1 MDNNVISLRQYI
13 DNRNQIT
20 TLKVQT
26 FCRLMK
32 MVSEAVEKE
41 ERNLI
46 KINLDEIKINVL
58 TGEIIFSDN
67 LFATADNLD
76 KTMVGFNT
84 GISLMADRKSSL
96 EHKSVA
102 FALMMLGWYCNQDES
117 AVISDI
123 DVLENF
129 ETYLNKVPTWL
140 HDFFIN
146 IFRKMNYNESFS
158 DYYDRN
164 FTNKIK
170 KDIEDAFSSYNLT
183 KEQLNRI
190 SSIIAK
196 KTNALIKE
204 GVRDAV

>member
-1 MDNNVISLRQYI
+1 
-13 DNRNQIT
+13 
-20 TLKVQT
+20 
-26 FCRLMK
+26 
-32 MVSEAVEKE
+32 MVSVAVEKE
-41 ERNLI
+41 ERKLI
-46 KINLDEIKINVL
+46 RINLDEIKINIT

-67 LFATADNLD
+67 LFATSDNLD

-117 AVISDI
+117 SVLSDI
-123 DVLENF
+123 DVLDNF
-129 ETYLNKVPTWL
+129 ETYMNKVPTWL
-140 HDFFIN
+140 HGFFIN

-164 FTNKIK
+164 FTEKIK
-170 KDIEDAFSSYNLT
+170 NDIKDAFASYNLT
-183 KEQLNRI
+183 DEQLNRI
-190 SSIIAK
+190 SSVIAK

-204 GVRDAV
+204 GASNAL